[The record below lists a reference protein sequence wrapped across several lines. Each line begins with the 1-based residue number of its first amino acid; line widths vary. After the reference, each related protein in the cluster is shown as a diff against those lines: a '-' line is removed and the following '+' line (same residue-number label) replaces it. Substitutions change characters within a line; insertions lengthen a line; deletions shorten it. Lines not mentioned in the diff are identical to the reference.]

1 MGCSVACH
9 LMADGFDGSVAVFE
23 KDPTYEFATTPRSAG
38 GARPQFSTEVNIRVG
53 LYGIRAFE
61 RFDEEMAVD
70 GESAHAE
77 FRQRGYLFLADETN
91 RESLERQQRLQ
102 ASLGADVEMLS
113 SDDVVKM
120 LPHMNMEG
128 LNGGSWSRSA
138 GYTDPYGVLQGYRRK
153 AKSLGAEFIHGKVA
167 RIVRE
172 GDRVTG
178 LVTEN
183 GEKYDGAVLVITAG
197 AWAAE
202 VGASAGLEIPV
213 DPVPR
218 MAYCFDPAEKF
229 DYDLPLVIAP
239 DDLYFRHES
248 GKHILT
254 GKARPEKPGYR
265 FDWDRDYFY
274 NELWPG
280 LAQLVPS
287 FESLKLLR
295 GWAGLYAVC
304 RLDENALIGVYPG
317 VEGLYLAAGF
327 SGHGLQQSPAV
338 GKGLSELIRL
348 GRYETIDLSP
358 LGADRIVSDRRI
370 FEEGIV

>member
-1 MGCSVACH
+1 M
-9 LMADGFDGSVAVFE
+9 
-23 KDPTYEFATTPRSAG
+23 
-38 GARPQFSTEVNIRVG
+38 
-53 LYGIRAFE
+53 
-61 RFDEEMAVD
+61 
-70 GESAHAE
+70 
-77 FRQRGYLFLADETN
+77 
-91 RESLERQQRLQ
+91 
-102 ASLGADVEMLS
+102 
-113 SDDVVKM
+113 
-120 LPHMNMEG
+120 
-128 LNGGSWSRSA
+128 
-138 GYTDPYGVLQGYRRK
+138 LQGYRRK
-153 AKSLGAEFIHGKVA
+153 AKSLGAEFIHGKVV
-167 RIVRE
+167 RIVRN

-178 LVTEN
+178 LVTEK
-183 GEKYDGAVLVITAG
+183 GETYEGSALVITAG

-202 VGASAGLEIPV
+202 IGATADLEIPV

-239 DDLYFRHES
+239 NDLYFRHES

-274 NELWPG
+274 NELWPE

-287 FESLKLLR
+287 FETLKLLR

-304 RLDENALIGVYPG
+304 RLDENALIGAYPG
-317 VEGLYLAAGF
+317 VEGLYLATGF

-358 LGADRIVSDRRI
+358 LGADRIASDRRI